1 MSKIKLYTKY
11 AVLFLMSALLLS
23 AMACGTSAGAE
34 ETVLNSY
41 TVEMGENAYILIE
54 ETATTRTAEYYVD
67 GKLAQRS
74 VYDFESGEIISNNIS
89 EGTEENYHIDDFLVT
104 EKVLD
109 KHTVEL
115 GENAYIEIEETAS
128 KKTARYFE
136 GEELLYRAVRSAETG
151 EISYYCYSLSEKMKA
166 NEIRERMDEL
176 LMTEE

>member
-11 AVLFLMSALLLS
+11 AVLFLMSALFLS

-41 TVEMGENAYILIE
+41 TVEMGENAYMLIE

-104 EKVLD
+104 GKVLD

-115 GENAYIEIEETAS
+115 GENAYIEIEETAIS
-128 KKTARYFE
+128 TGMKT
-136 GEELLYRAVRSAETG
+136 LK
-151 EISYYCYSLSEKMKA
+151 ISCLEHIIHGNTTSSEFIRVLGYA
-166 NEIRERMDEL
+166 NE
-176 LMTEE
+176 